1 MSEEELQQVLRD
13 NIESKFKEHF
23 NRGLMAGWDACI
35 YELSKQIATMTSAKA
50 IKDFIKAKVGDA
62 DIRMEQRN
70 NA

>member
-13 NIESKFKEHF
+13 NIEAKFKEHC
-23 NRGLMAGWDACI
+23 NRGLMAGWDSCI
-35 YELSKQIATMTSAKA
+35 YELSKQIAHMTSAKA
-50 IKDFIKAKVGDA
+50 IKDFIKAKVGEA